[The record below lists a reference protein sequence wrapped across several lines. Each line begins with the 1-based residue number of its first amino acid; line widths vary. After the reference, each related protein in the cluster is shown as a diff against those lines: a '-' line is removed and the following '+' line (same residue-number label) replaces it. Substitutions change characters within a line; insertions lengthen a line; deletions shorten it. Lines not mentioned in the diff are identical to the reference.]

1 MTQVSPTLLENL
13 TFDELQPGQS
23 ASLQRTLTPE
33 AVRDFARV
41 SGDVN
46 PAHLDPEYAAG
57 TPFGTVI
64 GHGMWSGALISALLG
79 TRFPGPGTI
88 YLGQDL
94 KFHRPV
100 HIGDTVTVTLT
111 VREKDDR
118 KKRVVLDAEV
128 CNQNGERVVSGVST
142 VLAPTVKV
150 SRPAMAL
157 D

>member
-1 MTQVSPTLLENL
+1 
-13 TFDELQPGQS
+13 
-23 ASLQRTLTPE
+23 
-33 AVRDFARV
+33 
-41 SGDVN
+41 
-46 PAHLDPEYAAG
+46 
-57 TPFGTVI
+57 
-64 GHGMWSGALISALLG
+64 MWSGALISALLG

-100 HIGDTVTVTLT
+100 HIGDTVKVTLT
-111 VREKDDR
+111 VREKDER

-150 SRPAMAL
+150 SRPAVVL